1 MKKERFYYAV
11 ASFMNKN
18 GTMTNTTIT
27 TCATDGNTELFPLME
42 IIKHVENVFAD
53 TAIRKTITIHSMAEI
68 SKEDYK
74 ASSERWKKLDEEEK
88 EC

>member
-11 ASFMNKN
+11 ASFMNKS
-18 GTMTNTTIT
+18 GTMTTTTIT
-27 TCATDGNTELFPLME
+27 ACVSEENTELFPLME
-42 IIKHVENVFAD
+42 IIKHVEKTFAD

-74 ASSERWKKLDEEEK
+74 AFSERWKKMNEEEK
-88 EC
+88 EG